1 MKIRLVI
8 LIFLTSIISWL
19 MLSCESKDQSKVFY
33 EQKLN
38 QIENLSSFQYVI
50 ILPSLGCQ
58 GCISGVEEYLKNNIE
73 RTNVLFIL
81 TSLESLKLLQN
92 KIGFDL
98 KNRVNV
104 LIDLDNDFLLTSDS
118 SIYPIVLSMQN
129 SKIETLHYISPD
141 TGKSIVDIIQFNE

>member
-1 MKIRLVI
+1 
-8 LIFLTSIISWL
+8 

>member
-129 SKIETLHYISPD
+129 SKIETLHYISPE